1 MSKFVMSIDAGTTGI
16 RVILFNKTL
25 QIKGN
30 AYKEFRQFYPHDG
43 WVEHD
48 PEEIWKCTKLLIR
61 RVFTVN
67 KLKSSDIEAIGITNQ
82 RETTVIWEK
91 KTGKPVYKAIVW
103 QCRRTAD
110 LCEDIKSAKF
120 DKVIKKKTGFVVDAY
135 FSATKIQWI
144 LKNVPGAASKAKRGQ
159 LLFGTI
165 DTWILYKLTA
175 GDAHKTDFTNASRT
189 MLFNIKTKKWDKDI
203 CAKLN
208 IPLSLL
214 PDVHPSSDYFGVTV
228 DPVKGIP
235 ITGMAGDQQAAAFG
249 QGCVKKGTLKHTY
262 GTGGFLL
269 LNIGDKPL
277 YSKRGLLTTICC
289 DRDGNPA
296 YSLEGSIF
304 IAGAVMQWLR
314 DKVNFFKDAAQSEKI
329 ALKEKRA
336 EGLFLIPAFVGLG
349 APYWDMY
356 ARGSIMGLTRDT
368 GISQIVRAALESIAF
383 QTRDLVDIMESDG
396 RIKIKKLRVD
406 GGATANN
413 YLMQFQ
419 ADILNCIIEKPKI
432 LESTALGAA
441 ILAGLKTGYWK
452 KIEDALKVNT
462 IVRSFKPAMKPKER
476 NELYS
481 GWKKA
486 VRRILT

>member
-1 MSKFVMSIDAGTTGI
+1 
-16 RVILFNKTL
+16 
-25 QIKGN
+25 
-30 AYKEFRQFYPHDG
+30 
-43 WVEHD
+43 
-48 PEEIWKCTKLLIR
+48 
-61 RVFTVN
+61 
-67 KLKSSDIEAIGITNQ
+67 
-82 RETTVIWEK
+82 
-91 KTGKPVYKAIVW
+91 
-103 QCRRTAD
+103 
-110 LCEDIKSAKF
+110 
-120 DKVIKKKTGFVVDAY
+120 
-135 FSATKIQWI
+135 
-144 LKNVPGAASKAKRGQ
+144 
-159 LLFGTI
+159 
-165 DTWILYKLTA
+165 
-175 GDAHKTDFTNASRT
+175 
-189 MLFNIKTKKWDKDI
+189 
-203 CAKLN
+203 
-208 IPLSLL
+208 
-214 PDVHPSSDYFGVTV
+214 
-228 DPVKGIP
+228 
-235 ITGMAGDQQAAAFG
+235 
-249 QGCVKKGTLKHTY
+249 
-262 GTGGFLL
+262 
-269 LNIGDKPL
+269 
-277 YSKRGLLTTICC
+277 
-289 DRDGNPA
+289 
-296 YSLEGSIF
+296 IF